1 MCLSGLCKSR
11 FFNRAINLNLWIGGS
26 GAGVVCVRVNRP
38 NLSSFPAEL
47 SVAHPPLPLQL
58 SFTPWSRLQSW
69 SHARAHTHT
78 HTHTHTASGSF
89 FIWRLCCIP
98 PPHLSLSRSLF
109 ISISSSPSLLPPLPH
124 VPQPHILLLHHHPSL
139 LTRLPP
145 LKTAL
150 SSPFYPSSCFLLIF
164 TPCVPLANH
173 RPFTFALA
181 LSPSVECLHR
191 RVIKNSCRGRT
202 GCNQVTPLTPVRHLF
217 PSAGPRLRRWSER
230 PLTPVAQELNWA
242 AACRNRMHGGRFH
255 DCGLL

>member
-1 MCLSGLCKSR
+1 MNRRQRRWSCLCACKQTESFIFPCWTFCCTSSSPSPALLHTLISSAVLISR
-11 FFNRAINLNLWIGGS
+11 TR
-26 GAGVVCVRVNRP
+26 
-38 NLSSFPAEL
+38 
-47 SVAHPPLPLQL
+47 
-58 SFTPWSRLQSW
+58 T
-69 SHARAHTHT
+69 HTHT

-191 RVIKNSCRGRT
+191 PVIKNSCRGRT